1 MLHSV
6 ALPAYRQSMADTD
19 SFSLSIAGKD
29 FGAPAAPDAT
39 ACSAWVIRVL
49 GDAAGADMRLASLSL
64 DVTSHPLGDDDIDLA
79 VRIDKRART
88 IVFASCE
95 ARAAGRLVFSA
106 QTLFAL
112 RG

>member
-1 MLHSV
+1 M
-6 ALPAYRQSMADTD
+6 ARGMADADT
-19 SFSLSIAGKD
+19 FALSIAGRD
-29 FGAPAAPDAT
+29 LGAPAAPDAT

-64 DVTSHPLGDDDIDLA
+64 DVTSHTLGDDDVDLT

-106 QTLFAL
+106 QALFACL
-112 RG
+112 G